1 MDQNAASLSLH
12 SASLKTS
19 SLVKHRAAEVLGRN
33 AEDEVAGHWRSK
45 GFGVLAQRL
54 RTGAGEIDLVVA
66 NADVLVFV
74 EVKARKT
81 MAQAAYAVSPRQQAR
96 LLEAASA
103 ALATHG
109 DWERPCT
116 RFDVA
121 LVYPGGV
128 SHIEDAIRYN

>member
-1 MDQNAASLSLH
+1 MYQTAA
-12 SASLKTS
+12 

-33 AEDEVAGHWRSK
+33 AEDEVARHWRDK
-45 GFGVLAQRL
+45 GFGILAQRL

-66 NADVLVFV
+66 NAEVLVFV

-96 LLEAASA
+96 LLEAASV
-103 ALATHG
+103 ALATHE

-128 SHIEDAIRYN
+128 AHIEDAIRYN